1 MNIQRK
7 LSKIGIE
14 KIEELDKK
22 DINYLAHFMANCM
35 THTFHVLDDSYNEI
49 LAKLLNC
56 KMYYAKITENLAK
69 VNYVYEDDCIYID
82 ENVNI
87 YEPNEQLFHE
97 LIHYLQVLKKNNGK
111 IKQIGLCDFGDFS
124 VNGLG
129 LNEALVQY
137 MSAKLM
143 KKEKQTVN
151 VFGLNIKTI
160 SPESYPILTNLMEQL
175 IYLLGEEQIILAGI
189 NVKNNFDDL
198 FYNTFEEKGNYIV
211 KNFDK
216 ILDLKNNLMEAKE
229 GTYKKE
235 TVENIEQT
243 LRNVYTDTQKVLMT
257 KYFDKMVTLLTSI
270 EEVDFYSEKFLNYN
284 KLLGLIEI
292 NKSEMLDFYE
302 EYKEKIMTKFD
313 KQLMKISKNKGKNTL
328 SIYNNRVG
336 RMLKKIISRFN
347 INN

>member
-7 LSKIGIE
+7 LSRIGIE

-22 DINYLAHFMANCM
+22 DVNYLAHYMANRI
-35 THTFHVLDDSYNEI
+35 TRTFHVLDDSYNEI

-56 KMYYAKITENLAK
+56 KMYYARITENLSK

-97 LIHYLQVLKKNNGK
+97 LIHYLQVVKKTNGK
-111 IKQIGLCDFGDFS
+111 IKQIGLCNFGDFS

-137 MSAKLM
+137 MSSKLM
-143 KKEKQTVN
+143 NRDKQRVTIY
-151 VFGLNIKTI
+151 GLELKTI
-160 SPESYPILTNLMEQL
+160 SPDSYPVLTNLMEQL
-175 IYLLGEEQIILAGI
+175 IYLLGEEQIILASLSI
-189 NVKNNFDDL
+189 KNNFDDL
-198 FYNTFEEKGNYIV
+198 YYNTFEEKGNYII
-211 KNFDK
+211 KSFDK
-216 ILDLKNNLMEAKE
+216 VLDLKNKLLEAKE

-235 TVENIEQT
+235 PVDVIEET
-243 LRNVYTDTQKVLMT
+243 IKKVYLDTQKVLMT
-257 KYFDKMVTLLTSI
+257 KYFDKIVTLLSSI

-284 KLLGLIEI
+284 KILGLVQNNSDEV
-292 NKSEMLDFYE
+292 LDYFE
-302 EYKEKIMTKFD
+302 EYKGNIIPKFD

-328 SIYNNRVG
+328 STYNNKVG
-336 RMLKKIISRFN
+336 RIFKKIISRFN
-347 INN
+347 VNN

>member
-35 THTFHVLDDSYNEI
+35 TRTFHVLDDSYNEI

-151 VFGLNIKTI
+151 ILGLNIKTI

-216 ILDLKNNLMEAKE
+216 VLDLKNNLMEAKE

-243 LRNVYTDTQKVLMT
+243 LRNVYTDTQKILMT
-257 KYFDKMVTLLTSI
+257 KYFDKMVTMLTSI

-292 NKSEMLDFYE
+292 NKSEVLDFYE